1 MLEANEFSAAKNDG
15 KYQYTKGGEL
25 SLNGLN
31 YIGEYHI
38 QGSVYKT
45 GPVATKESITL
56 QRVYK
61 NADHYSYDR
70 FFDFKIPVLGYI
82 EPVPHLYA
90 PQEQIYTA
98 GYDSRYF
105 VEKYDSDDS
114 YAIEIDQAQYRV
126 IGKDKAIDAGLYAH
140 TAILWKVTGRR
151 EDIIAHNETELYKA
165 SSKIPTI
172 NYTVKNF
179 LEFARITLV

>member
-15 KYQYTKGGEL
+15 TYQYTKGGEL

-31 YIGEYHI
+31 YIGEYHL

-45 GPVATKESITL
+45 GPFATKESINL
-56 QRVYK
+56 RRVYK
-61 NADHYSYDR
+61 NVDHYSYDK
-70 FFDFKIPVLGYI
+70 FFDFRIPVLGYI
-82 EPVPHLYA
+82 DPVPYLYR
-90 PQEQIYTA
+90 PQDQAYA
-98 GYDSRYF
+98 SGYDTRYF

-114 YAIEIDQAQYRV
+114 YAIEVDQAQFTQ
-126 IGKDKAIDAGLYAH
+126 IGRDKAIDGGLYAY
-140 TAILWKVTGRR
+140 TTVLWKLTGRR
-151 EDIIAHNETELYKA
+151 EDIITHNEFELFKA
-165 SSKIPTI
+165 STKIPTI